1 MLRFDLMIAGALA
14 LAVGLFAL
22 LYSGG
27 GVAILTAAATADN
40 GEEGDSNGSPLPEAS
55 PMPPSPTPSQAP
67 ISTEGRLI
75 PYMENG
81 LWGYKNTKGEVAIEP
96 RFSAACEFDGAT
108 AFAAENGYYGLLA
121 KTVFG
126 LLNPYGKL

>member
-1 MLRFDLMIAGALA
+1 MEHRNPKKTHAMLRFDLMIAGALA

-81 LWGYKNTKGEVAIEP
+81 LWGYKNTKGVLEIHP
-96 RFSAACEFDGAT
+96 PFSAARSFVGAT
-108 AFAAENGYYGLLA
+108 AS
-121 KTVFG
+121 
-126 LLNPYGKL
+126 GKEPTTYLVL